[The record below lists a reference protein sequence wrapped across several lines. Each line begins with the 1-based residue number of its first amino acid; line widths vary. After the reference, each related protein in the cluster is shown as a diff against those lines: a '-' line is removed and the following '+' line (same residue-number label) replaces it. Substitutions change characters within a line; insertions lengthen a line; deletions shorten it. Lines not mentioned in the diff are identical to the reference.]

1 MSLNAELSVTEL
13 LSLQLFSLPSLSLIA
28 EELFGSSL
36 LVSESLASLPFNL
49 SMIDSEILVSES
61 SVSVFPASDL
71 SFCAELDES
80 AEFLSSELFFSII
93 TEGCF
98 WRTKITTA
106 VNKTI
111 IMKTVPTA
119 RTALESNLNF

>member
-1 MSLNAELSVTEL
+1 MT
-13 LSLQLFSLPSLSLIA
+13 
-28 EELFGSSL
+28 
-36 LVSESLASLPFNL
+36 
-49 SMIDSEILVSES
+49 DSEILVSES
-61 SVSVFPASDL
+61 FVSFFPVSDL

-93 TEGCF
+93 SEGCF

-119 RTALESNLNF
+119 RTALESNLNFSCPFSTVFIFWVSVISAGWDVTDCVSG